1 MTHRLRSALAV
12 VAVLLATGAGA
23 VLALETYTQERSLSI
38 GRIDLNVDVGHPG
51 ALDLYVPLV
60 DWGVRFPAVRLP
72 VRVKIDVRAIDRTA
86 LASAAGGDVPAVQ
99 ELRDEAT
106 DALSAYLRALIALMA
121 LASLAAGALVA
132 LALRSGHVAP
142 LRRLLVVAVGGTA
155 LWTVL
160 AIVLLPPR
168 GDLDTPVYYANGPDI
183 PVALQTLET
192 LRRSG
197 DVLGDELNAQLVGL
211 ARLVQSPGE
220 RSPLAEEGPRMVVA
234 SDLHN
239 NVLALP
245 TLERVAGGALVL
257 FAGDLTDRGTP
268 LESTVTRRIVTAGG
282 RFVAVSGN
290 HDSDA
295 SMRRLA
301 RSGAVV
307 LTRRGRLLP
316 GIGYGQ
322 RVVTVRGVRIAG
334 YDSPNERRA
343 ADDYADRGA
352 AITPAQRTAFS
363 VWLRRLLDARTID
376 VVMVHEPEL
385 AAEAVQE
392 LRREPRV
399 RPPVVVTG
407 HTHRQEVRDERGV
420 LEVNGGTLGAG
431 GTGNLAEPEADAL
444 GLAILRYE
452 TDPFHVLAVDSVRI
466 DPGTGS
472 ASAQRLRLR

>member
-1 MTHRLRSALAV
+1 MSHRLRSALAV
-12 VAVLLATGAGA
+12 AAVLLATLAGA
-23 VLALETYTQERSLSI
+23 VLAMETYTQERELSI
-38 GRIDLNVDVGHPG
+38 GRVDLNVDVGHPG
-51 ALDLYVPLV
+51 SLDLYVPLV
-60 DWGVRFPAVRLP
+60 DWGVRFSSVRLP
-72 VRVKIDVRAIDRTA
+72 VRVKVDVRALDRKA
-86 LASAAGGDVPAVQ
+86 LAGAAGGDVPAVQ

-106 DALSAYLRALIALMA
+106 DALTAYLRTLLIVTL
-121 LASLAAGALVA
+121 LASLAGGVLVA

-142 LRRLLVVAVGGTA
+142 LKRLLFVAAGGA
-155 LWTVL
+155 VLWTVL
-160 AIVLLPPR
+160 AVVLLPPR
-168 GDLDTPVYYANGPDI
+168 GELDDPEYYANGPDI
-183 PVALQTLET
+183 PVALETLET

-197 DVLGDELNAQLVGL
+197 DVLGDELDAQLVGL

-220 RSPLAEEGPRMVVA
+220 RAPLSEEGPRMVVA

-239 NVLALP
+239 NVLAVP

-257 FAGDLTDRGTP
+257 FAGDLTDRGSP
-268 LESTVTRRIVTAGG
+268 LESAATRQVVQAGG

-290 HDSDA
+290 HDSDT

-301 RSGAVV
+301 REGAIV

-322 RVVTVRGVRIAG
+322 QVVTVRGVRIAG
-334 YDSPNERRA
+334 YDSPNERRSSE
-343 ADDYADRGA
+343 DYADRGA
-352 AITPAQRTAFS
+352 SVTPAQVTAFS
-363 VWLRRLLDARTID
+363 VWLRRLLDRRRVD

-385 AAEAVQE
+385 AEEAVQE

-407 HTHRQEVRDERGV
+407 HTHRQEVVFERGV

-452 TDPFHVLAVDSVRI
+452 ARPFRVLAVDSVRI

-472 ASAQRLRLR
+472 ASAERLRLR

>member
-1 MTHRLRSALAV
+1 MAHRVRSSLAIL
-12 VAVLLATGAGA
+12 AVLLASVAGA
-23 VLALETYTQERSLSI
+23 ALALETYTQERTLSV
-38 GRIDLNVDVGHPG
+38 GTVDLNVDLGHAG

-60 DWGVRFPAVRLP
+60 DWGVRFDAVRLP
-72 VRVKIDVRAIDRTA
+72 VRVKLDVRSLDREV
-86 LASAAGGDVPAVQ
+86 LAGAAGGEVPAVQ
-99 ELRDEAT
+99 ELRAEAT
-106 DALSAYLRALIALMA
+106 DALTSYLRTLIVVVA
-121 LASLAAGALVA
+121 LASLAAGMLVA

-142 LRRLLVVAVGGTA
+142 LRRLMLVAAGGAVLCTA
-155 LWTVL
+155 VTV
-160 AIVLLPPR
+160 ILLPPR
-168 GDLDTPVYYANGPDI
+168 GDLDDPEYYANGPDI

-197 DVLGDELNAQLVGL
+197 DVLGDELDAQLLGL
-211 ARLVQSPGE
+211 ARLVQSPGRRRPIE
-220 RSPLAEEGPRMVVA
+220 AGPRMVVA

-239 NVLALP
+239 NVLAVP
-245 TLERVAGGALVL
+245 TLERAARDALVL

-268 LESTVTRRIVTAGG
+268 LESAATRRIVSAGG

-290 HDSDA
+290 HDSDT

-301 RSGAVV
+301 REGAVV
-307 LTRRGRLLP
+307 LTRHGRYLP
-316 GIGYGQ
+316 GVGYGT

-343 ADDYADRGA
+343 VDDYADRGA
-352 AITPAQRTAFS
+352 SVTQGQRQAFS
-363 VWLRRLLDARTID
+363 AWLRRLLNARTVD

-385 AAEAVQE
+385 AADAVAE

-407 HTHRQEVRDERGV
+407 HTHRQRVVNGRGV

-444 GLAILRYE
+444 GLAVLRYE
-452 TDPFHVLAVDSVRI
+452 IDPFRVLAVDTVRI
-466 DPGTGS
+466 DPQSGS

>member
-1 MTHRLRSALAV
+1 M
-12 VAVLLATGAGA
+12 
-23 VLALETYTQERSLSI
+23 LALETYAQERTLSV
-38 GRIDLNVDVGHPG
+38 GSVDLNTDVGHSG
-51 ALDLYVPLV
+51 SLDLYVPLV
-60 DWGVRFPAVRLP
+60 DWGVRFDAVRLP
-72 VRVKIDVRAIDRTA
+72 VRLKLDVRSLDREV
-86 LASAAGGDVPAVQ
+86 LAGAAAGTVPAVQ
-99 ELRDEAT
+99 ELRAEAT
-106 DALSAYLRALIALMA
+106 DALTAYLRALVVVVA
-121 LASLAAGALVA
+121 LASLGAGVLVA

-142 LRRLLVVAVGGTA
+142 LRRLLVVAVGGA
-155 LWTVL
+155 VVCTVL
-160 AIVLLPPR
+160 VVVLLPPR
-168 GDLDTPVYYANGPDI
+168 GDLDDPVYYANGPDI

-197 DVLGDELNAQLVGL
+197 DVLGDELDAQLVGL
-211 ARLVQSPGE
+211 ARLVQSPGRRQPIE
-220 RSPLAEEGPRMVVA
+220 TGPRMVVA

-245 TLERVAGGALVL
+245 TLERAARDAIIL

-268 LESTVTRRIVTAGG
+268 LESAATRRVVSAGG

-301 RSGAVV
+301 REGAIV
-307 LTRRGRLLP
+307 LTRHGRYLP
-316 GIGYGQ
+316 GVGYGP
-322 RVVTVRGVRIAG
+322 RVVTVGGVRITG

-343 ADDYADRGA
+343 VDDYADRGSSVTA
-352 AITPAQRTAFS
+352 AERRAFS
-363 VWLRRLLDARTID
+363 AWLERLLDVRAVD

-385 AAEAVQE
+385 AADAVAQ

-407 HTHRQEVRDERGV
+407 HTHRQRVVAVRGV

-444 GLAILRYE
+444 GLAVLRYE
-452 TDPFHVLAVDSVRI
+452 ADPFRVLAVDTVRI
-466 DPGTGS
+466 DPQSGS

>member
-1 MTHRLRSALAV
+1 MAHRVRSSLAIL
-12 VAVLLATGAGA
+12 AVLLASVAGA
-23 VLALETYTQERSLSI
+23 ALALETYTQERTLSV
-38 GRIDLNVDVGHPG
+38 GTVDLNVDLGHPG

-60 DWGVRFPAVRLP
+60 DWGVRFDAVRLP
-72 VRVKIDVRAIDRTA
+72 VRVKLDVRSLDREV
-86 LASAAGGDVPAVQ
+86 LAGAAGGEVPAVQ
-99 ELRDEAT
+99 ELRVEAT
-106 DALSAYLRALIALMA
+106 EALTGYLRTLIVVVA
-121 LASLAAGALVA
+121 LASLAAGMLVA

-142 LRRLLVVAVGGTA
+142 LRRLMLVAAGGAVLCTVVAV
-155 LWTVL
+155 
-160 AIVLLPPR
+160 VLLPPR
-168 GDLDTPVYYANGPDI
+168 GDLDDPEYYANGPDI

-197 DVLGDELNAQLVGL
+197 DVLGDELDAQLLGL
-211 ARLVQSPGE
+211 ARLVQSPGRRRPIE
-220 RSPLAEEGPRMVVA
+220 AGPRMVVA

-239 NVLALP
+239 NVLAVP
-245 TLERVAGGALVL
+245 TLERAARDALVL

-268 LESTVTRRIVTAGG
+268 LESAATRRIVSAGG

-290 HDSDA
+290 HDSDT

-301 RSGAVV
+301 REGAVV
-307 LTRRGRLLP
+307 LTRHGRYLP
-316 GIGYGQ
+316 RVGYGP

-352 AITPAQRTAFS
+352 SVTRGQREAFTA
-363 VWLRRLLDARTID
+363 WLRRLLDARTVD

-385 AAEAVQE
+385 AADAVAE

-407 HTHRQEVRDERGV
+407 HTHRQRVVNERGV

-444 GLAILRYE
+444 GLAVLRYE
-452 TDPFHVLAVDSVRI
+452 IDPFRVLAVDTVRI
-466 DPGTGS
+466 DPQSGS

>member
-1 MTHRLRSALAV
+1 M
-12 VAVLLATGAGA
+12 LLASVAGA
-23 VLALETYTQERSLSI
+23 ALALETYTQERTLSV
-38 GRIDLNVDVGHPG
+38 GTVDLNVDLGHPG

-60 DWGVRFPAVRLP
+60 DWGVRFDAVRLP
-72 VRVKIDVRAIDRTA
+72 VRVKLDVRSLDREV
-86 LASAAGGDVPAVQ
+86 LAGAAGGEVPAVQ
-99 ELRDEAT
+99 ELRVEAT
-106 DALSAYLRALIALMA
+106 EALTGYLRTLIVVVA
-121 LASLAAGALVA
+121 LASLAAGMLVA

-142 LRRLLVVAVGGTA
+142 LRRLMLVAAGGAVLCTVVAV
-155 LWTVL
+155 
-160 AIVLLPPR
+160 VLLPPR
-168 GDLDTPVYYANGPDI
+168 GDLDDPEYYANGPDI

-197 DVLGDELNAQLVGL
+197 DVLGDELDAQLLGL
-211 ARLVQSPGE
+211 ARLVQSPGRRRPIE
-220 RSPLAEEGPRMVVA
+220 AGPRMVVA

-239 NVLALP
+239 NVLAVP
-245 TLERVAGGALVL
+245 TLERAARDALVL

-268 LESTVTRRIVTAGG
+268 LESAATRRIVSAGG

-290 HDSDA
+290 HDSDT

-301 RSGAVV
+301 REGAVV
-307 LTRRGRLLP
+307 LTRHGRYLP
-316 GIGYGQ
+316 RVGYGP

-352 AITPAQRTAFS
+352 SVTRGQREAFS
-363 VWLRRLLDARTID
+363 AWLRRLLDARTVD

-385 AAEAVQE
+385 AADAVAE

-407 HTHRQEVRDERGV
+407 HTHRQRVVNERGV

-444 GLAILRYE
+444 GLAVLRYE
-452 TDPFHVLAVDSVRI
+452 IDPFRVLAVDTVRI
-466 DPGTGS
+466 DPQSGS